1 VTVLDTAR
9 SLIGTPYVWGGKR
22 PETGLDCSG
31 FISWVEA
38 QNGVSVPSFTDSIA
52 DAVPQ
57 VGDLQLADIL
67 LYRYND
73 PQQPNVR
80 FPHTEFYSGNG
91 MAIGARFPSGVAER
105 PLLAYPYEIHRP
117 GAAPA
122 TADTVPAGDQVVQ
135 LLGDNVNLVAMGA
148 AGLALLWALD
158 LL

>member
-1 VTVLDTAR
+1 MSVLDTAR
-9 SLIGTPYVWGGKR
+9 TKIGAPYVWGAKG
-22 PETGLDCSG
+22 PDIFDCSG
-31 FISWVEA
+31 FLSWVEA

-57 VGDLQLADIL
+57 VGDLQLGDIL

-80 FPHTEFYSGNG
+80 FPHTEFFSGGG
-91 MAIGARFPSGVAER
+91 MAIGARFPTGVAER
-105 PLLAYPYEIHRP
+105 PLLSYPYEIHRP
-117 GAAPA
+117 GAALA
-122 TADTVPAGDQVVQ
+122 AAGDGGGIGQVADA
-135 LLGDNVNLVAMGA
+135 LGGNVNLLAVGA